1 MGFPKKANKAL
12 ITGEVLSEDQLQRL
26 ARHKYSASGV
36 SAVEPYL
43 QPFWRWL
50 VEQIPLWWAP
60 NALTLAGLVI
70 NGLTTV
76 ILLAYSPDGLQH
88 VSAQFLVLQNFL
100 SNATVTGQPT
110 VR

>member
-1 MGFPKKANKAL
+1 MGFPKKANNAS

-26 ARHKYSASGV
+26 ARHKYSANGV

-70 NGLTTV
+70 NGLTTI
-76 ILLAYSPDGLQH
+76 ILMAYSPDGLQEVGH
-88 VSAQFLVLQNFL
+88 ICWYFKTSYQIQRLPDSEQL
-100 SNATVTGQPT
+100 G
-110 VR
+110 

>member
-1 MGFPKKANKAL
+1 MKANKTS

-26 ARHKYSASGV
+26 ARHKYSATGV

-60 NALTLAGLVI
+60 NALTLAGLAI

-76 ILLAYSPDGLQH
+76 ILMAYSPDGLQQ
-88 VSAQFLVLQNFL
+88 VGDFFNTSQFLIKIIQRLLDRN
-100 SNATVTGQPT
+100 S
-110 VR
+110 

>member
-1 MGFPKKANKAL
+1 MKANKTS

-60 NALTLAGLVI
+60 NALTLAGLAI

-76 ILLAYSPDGLQH
+76 ILMVYSPDGLQQ
-88 VSAQFLVLQNFL
+88 VGDFFNTSKLLIKIIQRLLDRN
-100 SNATVTGQPT
+100 S
-110 VR
+110 

>member
-1 MGFPKKANKAL
+1 MKANKTS

-60 NALTLAGLVI
+60 NALTLAGLAI

-76 ILLAYSPDGLQH
+76 ILMVYSPDGLQQ
-88 VSAQFLVLQNFL
+88 VGDFFNS
-100 SNATVTGQPT
+100 
-110 VR
+110 

>member
-1 MGFPKKANKAL
+1 MKANKTS

-26 ARHKYSASGV
+26 ARHKYSATGV

-60 NALTLAGLVI
+60 NALTLAGLAI

-76 ILLAYSPDGLQH
+76 ILMAYSPDGLQQ
-88 VSAQFLVLQNFL
+88 VGDFFNTSKLLIKIIQRLLDRN
-100 SNATVTGQPT
+100 S
-110 VR
+110 

>member
-1 MGFPKKANKAL
+1 MKANKTS

-26 ARHKYSASGV
+26 ARHKYSATGV

-60 NALTLAGLVI
+60 NALTLAGLAI

-76 ILLAYSPDGLQH
+76 ILMAYSPDGLQQ
-88 VSAQFLVLQNFL
+88 VGDFFNSSKLLIKIIQRLLDRN
-100 SNATVTGQPT
+100 S
-110 VR
+110 